1 MDRRKFL
8 TQAGLVSAATIT
20 GAACSRVDAE
30 SEPKKTQDITRFG
43 HPVAAEGGF
52 DGEGKWQKTA
62 GVRTAYSR
70 CFSCYNICGLR
81 VRVDEKTDRVLKVGG
96 NPYCENNSGS
106 PLPLS
111 TEVKQSYIAL
121 AGEAGLK
128 NRATTCAKGASSVDS
143 VDDERRVTRVL
154 KRAGK
159 RGSGQWVTISYEQAL
174 QEIVEGGDL
183 FGEGHVDGLRAIR
196 QLDQEVKPGHSEFG
210 SKANQ
215 LFATFCAEDYLRGS
229 FYSRFMMQSWGTVN
243 LGTKH
248 AYCGAAQATGYSL
261 GMAAGFEEWLNDVD
275 WENVEYGLFMGTS
288 PGSSGVSLNR
298 VGRGLANS
306 RVDRG
311 FKYVCVDP
319 LLRTTVAADTN
330 ATWLPVKPGQDAAFS
345 FGVIRTM
352 LEEQWFNKAHL
363 ENPSQKAAEAAGELN
378 YTNAGH
384 LVVMDP
390 KHPEY
395 RKFAKAKDFGL
406 GGDEA
411 LIIKAGSQTLVSA
424 ESGDKAELFVSKRVT
439 DSRGRKVTLMSSL
452 SLLRTEAQRTSMEEY
467 AKRSGIAIKD
477 MRQVAKDLAHYGR
490 KACVA
495 GNGGTNSSDGF
506 VMGWIWATLNT
517 LAGSHDA
524 KGGAIYGNGPIGGME
539 GLYDLANIEGGVS
552 LDGIVNACRDGAY
565 EASTEYRL
573 KVEQGKNPYPAS
585 TPWHEVLPAMNAAE
599 QWTSHAN
606 GDPYSAK
613 VLFNWRNNFLYSA
626 ASISQEVVA
635 SIADPKRLPLV
646 VGIDCHM
653 NETNRY
659 ADYLIPDRSMLEEYA
674 ADRMWGSH
682 KLGVVAASPVV
693 TPRTEKNEAGEHICM
708 EQLLIDIALRLNLPG
723 FGKGAL
729 ATSDGRKVDLLTFE
743 DWHARYLAN
752 VAAQC
757 EQLPK
762 VTEEDRLWAGLDYAM
777 KPLKPRLTAEEA
789 AKVEALL
796 SRGGY
801 YQDDERYEGDFIK
814 GAGPKCLQ
822 IYHQEVAQLRHAYS
836 GEFYPGTPTLQEHKF
851 WNGDSWESHW
861 PQSEY
866 PLLFSSYKATV
877 RSNYAVAFKRIGEI
891 SPTNFVYMH
900 TDTAKAQGLNDGD
913 SVRIVTANGKPCV
926 GTLQTDVGVA
936 KGAVC
941 VSHGFGHSEGFGGDD
956 RIINGEKL
964 AGIASRAGG
973 TAVNQMIPAD
983 PTRNGAASMLNDYW
997 TGANCRHGIP
1007 VRVEKV

>member
-8 TQAGLVSAATIT
+8 TQAGLVSAATLT
-20 GAACSRVDAE
+20 GTACTRSPADEAKPDLGV
-30 SEPKKTQDITRFG
+30 SRFG
-43 HPVAAEGGF
+43 HPVATEGGL
-52 DGEGKWQKTA
+52 DEQGVWQKTP
-62 GVRTAYSR
+62 GIRTAYSR

-81 VRVDEKTDRVLKVGG
+81 ARIDEKTDKVLKVGG

-111 TEVKQSYIAL
+111 MGVKQSFMAL
-121 AGEAGLK
+121 AGEAGLQ
-128 NRATTCAKGASSVDS
+128 NRATTCAKGASCVDS
-143 VDDERRVTRVL
+143 VDDERRVTQVL

-159 RGSGQWVTISYEQAL
+159 RGEGQWVTISYEQAL
-174 QEIVEGGDL
+174 AEIINGGDL
-183 FGEGHVDGLRAIR
+183 FGEGHVDGLRALR
-196 QLDQEVKPGHSEFG
+196 QLDQLVKPGHPEFG

-215 LFATFCAEDYLRGS
+215 LFATFCAEDTLRGS
-229 FYSRFMMQSWGTVN
+229 FYARFMQQAWGTVN

-298 VGRGLANS
+298 VGRGLADS
-306 RVDRG
+306 RVERK

-330 ATWLPVKPGQDAAFS
+330 ATWLAVKPGQDAAFS

-352 LEEQWFNKAHL
+352 LEEQWFNRAHL
-363 ENPSQKAAEAAGELN
+363 ENPSVVAAKAAGELN

-384 LVVMDP
+384 LVIMDE
-390 KHPEY
+390 KHPRY
-395 RKFAKAKDFGL
+395 RQFAQAKDFAL

-411 LIIKAGSQTLVSA
+411 LIVKSGSKALMSA
-424 ESGDKAELFVSKRVT
+424 ESGDKAELFVSQRVR
-439 DSRGRKVTLMSSL
+439 DRHGNRVKLVSSL
-452 SLLRTEAQRTSMEEY
+452 YLLRAEAQRNSMESY
-467 AKRSGIAIKD
+467 ASQSGISVAD

-506 VMGWIWATLNT
+506 VMGWIWAVLNT
-517 LAGSHDA
+517 LVGSHDA

-539 GLYDLANIEGGVS
+539 GNYDLANVEGGVS

-565 EASTEYRL
+565 EASTEYRR

-585 TPWHEVLPAMNAAE
+585 TPWHELLPAMNAAE

-606 GDPYSAK
+606 ADPYRAK

-635 SIADPKRLPLV
+635 SIADPKRLPLI

-682 KLGVVAASPVV
+682 KQGVVAASPLV
-693 TPRTEKNEAGEHICM
+693 TPRTEKNEAGLHICM
-708 EQLLIDIALRLNLPG
+708 EQLLIDLALQLNLPG

-729 ATSDGRKVDLLTFE
+729 SRNDGNKADLLTFE

-752 VAAQC
+752 VASQC
-757 EQLPK
+757 EHLPK
-762 VTEEDRLWAGLDYAM
+762 VTDEDRLWAGLDYAM
-777 KPLKPRLTAEEA
+777 KPLQPRLTATEA
-789 AKVEALL
+789 SQVEALL

-801 YQDDERYEGDFIK
+801 YVDDARYDGEFVK
-814 GAGPKCLQ
+814 GAEPKCLQ
-822 IYHQEVAQLRHAYS
+822 LYHQEVAQLRHAYS
-836 GEFYPGTPTLQEHKF
+836 GENYPGTPTLQAHKF
-851 WNGDSWESHW
+851 WNGDTWESHW
-861 PQSEY
+861 PKSEY

-877 RSNYAVAFKRIGEI
+877 RSNYAVAYKRIAEI

-900 TDTAKAQGLNDGD
+900 SDTAKEQGLVDGT

-926 GTLQTDVGVA
+926 GTLQTDTGVA

-941 VSHGFGHSEGFGGDD
+941 VSHGFGHTAGFGGDD
-956 RIINGEKL
+956 RLINGKML
-964 AGIASRAGG
+964 AALSERAGG
-973 TAVNQMIPAD
+973 VAINQMIPAD
-983 PTRNGAASMLNDYW
+983 PTRHGPASMLNDYW

-1007 VRVEKV
+1007 VRVEKA